1 MSRRKYKNITRQKGA
16 TAILLS
22 VLVLS
27 SLLVIGLGYPTLI
40 IIQLKMSRAVKE
52 STQAFYA
59 ADAGAELC
67 LYQVK
72 KGISE
77 GCFST
82 TNGGSI
88 AGTLLINGATYS
100 AESQKTGP
108 TWTINSLGQYGATS
122 RKIFISWGE

>member
-1 MSRRKYKNITRQKGA
+1 MHRQKHKNIIRQKGA

-67 LYQVK
+67 LYQIK

-77 GCFST
+77 GCFFT
-82 TNGGSI
+82 TNGGNIS
-88 AGTLLINGATYS
+88 GTLLVNGATYS

-108 TWTINSLGQYGATS
+108 TWIINSLGQYGSTS